1 MVDRTKTY
9 PAWKREMDVVYD
21 NAGGRAKV
29 VVREGFNAG
38 KTFLRLYG
46 SKEEYMIR
54 EGDYPTCRRSYLGKR
69 SCGCLCQHQ
78 LDSAVVQ

>member
-1 MVDRTKTY
+1 
-9 PAWKREMDVVYD
+9 MDVVYD
-21 NAGGRAKV
+21 SADERAKV

-54 EGDYPTCRRSYLGKR
+54 EGEYPTCRRSYLGE
-69 SCGCLCQHQ
+69 SCVCHF
-78 LDSAVVQ
+78 DSVFFLFFC